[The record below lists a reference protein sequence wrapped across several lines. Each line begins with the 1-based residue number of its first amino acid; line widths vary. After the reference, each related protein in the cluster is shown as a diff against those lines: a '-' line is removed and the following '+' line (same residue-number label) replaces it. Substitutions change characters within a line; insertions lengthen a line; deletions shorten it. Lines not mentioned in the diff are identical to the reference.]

1 MNKEQEILANGNSKS
16 KEMAEALKTLLGELK
31 NLRIEI
37 SNFANHKETKLTWI
51 ASE

>member
-1 MNKEQEILANGNSKS
+1 MSKEQEILASGNSKS

-31 NLRIEI
+31 DLKIEI
-37 SNFANHKETKLTWI
+37 SNFANHKEAKLTWV